1 MVQKTEILYGQ
12 ENIIRHFLRDLSDVQ
27 ERFDSCADFTG
38 PSLFVNSPIWL
49 DYAGLSK
56 KGIRLRFITEITKE
70 NMKYCEKLLK
80 VCELRHLE
88 KVKGNFGIIDGKSY
102 GAGSSAAEGQPP
114 TTYSKQYQ
122 SIRGAAA
129 VFF

>member
-1 MVQKTEILYGQ
+1 MVKRISLGIFYETLAMCRKNLIVGT
-12 ENIIRHFLRDLSDVQ
+12 
-27 ERFDSCADFTG
+27 DFTG
-38 PSLFVNSPIWL
+38 PSLFVNSPIWS
-49 DYAGLSK
+49 DYAGLLK
-56 KGIRLRFITEITKE
+56 RGIRLRFITEITKE

-102 GAGSSAAEGQPP
+102 GAGSSAAERAASD
-114 TTYSKQYQ
+114 TAYSEQYQ
-122 SIRGAAA
+122 SIRGATA